1 MNLDAVY
8 PIHERGGR
16 ETTIL
21 LFRNY
26 ALFYFV
32 CGRDGKL
39 VYQIK
44 SGRFWKGE
52 KDIVDLDHK
61 KIYTTGRKII
71 HDAGHGETLRYLIY
85 RSSSKDVVATA
96 SLIYE
101 EEADEK
107 QIFYRLPQ
115 VVELA
120 LHSIYG
126 EIHIKQAKNGLL
138 LITVQKEAI
147 GKIMS
152 RHAFQDIV
160 LSCDGIEDRGF
171 LSALFVLSRYMI
183 HENDLIV
190 V

>member
-1 MNLDAVY
+1 MDRL
-8 PIHERGGR
+8 
-16 ETTIL
+16 
-21 LFRNY
+21 
-26 ALFYFV
+26 
-32 CGRDGKL
+32 
-39 VYQIK
+39 
-44 SGRFWKGE
+44 
-52 KDIVDLDHK
+52 
-61 KIYTTGRKII
+61 
-71 HDAGHGETLRYLIY
+71 LIY
-85 RSSSKDVVATA
+85 CSSSKDVVATA